1 MPYPMVSV
9 HQRRGLKVDVVVA
22 GGGMV
27 GSAAAA
33 AIAQLGQCSGN
44 GDSCVMLAVQVV

>member
-1 MPYPMVSV
+1 MRCFSKSPVMV
-9 HQRRGLKVDVVVA
+9 QQTWTRGLKVDVVVA

-33 AIAQLGQCSGN
+33 GLAQLGEARREEDGEN
-44 GDSCVMLAVQVV
+44 